1 MERELTVQ
9 ERAAAVGLSMARL
22 ARESRVHYHRIHLGY
37 ELDYQE
43 EQNVRA
49 VLDRYAF
56 RKQLHHDAA
65 AV

>member
-37 ELDYQE
+37 ELDDDE
-43 EQNVRA
+43 ETAVKS
-49 VLDRYAF
+49 VLDRYQF
-56 RKQLHHDAA
+56 RQRTRNAA

>member
-1 MERELTVQ
+1 MQRELTVQ

-37 ELDYQE
+37 ELDE
-43 EQNVRA
+43 EEENNVKA
-49 VLDRYAF
+49 VLDRYSW
-56 RKQLHHDAA
+56 RRHRDAA

>member
-37 ELDYQE
+37 PLAYE
-43 EQNVRA
+43 EEEAVRA
-49 VLDRYAF
+49 VLDRYTF
-56 RKQLHHDAA
+56 RHHRDRA